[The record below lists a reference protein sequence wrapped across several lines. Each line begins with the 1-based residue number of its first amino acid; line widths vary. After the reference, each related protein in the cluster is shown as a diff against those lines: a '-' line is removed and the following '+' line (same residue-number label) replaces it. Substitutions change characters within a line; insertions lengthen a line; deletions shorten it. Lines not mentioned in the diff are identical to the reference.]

1 MSDTIFAMATA
12 RGRAGV
18 SIIRISGPAA
28 FDAAR
33 ELTGSDIPLRRP
45 VVRSVLNSFGE
56 VLDEVLVLGFSG
68 PKSFTGEDV
77 IELQC
82 HGSTAVVSSILA
94 ALSEIKNCRLAEA
107 GEFTRRALMNGRLD
121 LAQVEGLGDLI
132 EAETEAQQKQAL
144 LIMQGGLSD
153 KVEDWRRDL
162 IRAVALI
169 EATIDF
175 ADEDIPQDVTPEV
188 TGLLSRVLGDLQS
201 QIEGSFAA
209 ERIREG
215 FEVAIVGP
223 PNAGKST
230 LLNILAGREAAIT
243 SEIAGT
249 TRDVIE
255 VRMDIGGL
263 PVTLLDTAGLR
274 ATEDT
279 IESIGVGRA
288 IERARQAD
296 IRVFLNE
303 TDGASIFGLTPSA
316 DDLQVWS
323 KSDTHGVRQGLNIS
337 SLTGDGIDELVSTI
351 ASILERKSSTAMVAS
366 RERHR
371 VALSRAIHYLQEGK
385 SIISIGYETSELAAE
400 EIRLGI
406 NALNSLIGRV
416 GVEDILDEI
425 FSSFC
430 LGK

>member
-1 MSDTIFAMATA
+1 MSDTIFALASA
-12 RGRAGV
+12 KGRAGV
-18 SIIRISGPAA
+18 SVIRISGPAA
-28 FDAAR
+28 FAVGYQI
-33 ELTGSDIPLRRP
+33 TGLKVP
-45 VVRSVLNSFGE
+45 VRSPVLRKLKNAKGGII
-56 VLDEVLVLGFSG
+56 DEALVLGFRG
-68 PKSFTGEDV
+68 PASFTGEDI

-82 HGSTAVVSSILA
+82 HGSIAVIASILA
-94 ALSEIKNCRLAEA
+94 TLSGIKHCRLAEP

-144 LIMQGGLSD
+144 LVMQGALSH

-188 TGLLSRVLGDLQS
+188 RGLLDGVLGDLRQ
-201 QIEGSFAA
+201 QVDGSFAA

-230 LLNILAGREAAIT
+230 LLNTLAGRDAAIT

-274 ATEDT
+274 ATEDV
-279 IESIGVGRA
+279 IEGIGVSRA
-288 IERARQAD
+288 IERAERAD

-303 TDGASIFGLTPSA
+303 AEAASVFGLNPKE
-316 DDLQVWS
+316 DDIQVWS
-323 KSDTHGVRQGLNIS
+323 KSDTHGLRKGLNIS
-337 SLTGDGIDELVSTI
+337 SLTGAGIDDLVFSI
-351 ASILERKSSTAMVAS
+351 SAILERKSSLAMVAS

-371 VALSRAIHYLQEGK
+371 IALNNAINHITEGK
-385 SIISIGYETSELAAE
+385 VIISNGYDLSELAAE
-400 EIRLGI
+400 EIHYGI

-416 GVEDILDEI
+416 DVEHILDEI

>member
-1 MSDTIFAMATA
+1 MSDTIFALATA
-12 RGRAGV
+12 KGRAGV
-18 SIIRISGPAA
+18 SVIRISGTGA
-28 FDAAR
+28 FGVGCQIC
-33 ELTGSDIPLRRP
+33 GSKIPVKKPVLRN
-45 VVRSVLNSFGE
+45 LKNTNGE
-56 VLDEVLVLGFSG
+56 IIDEALILGFQG
-68 PKSFTGEDV
+68 PASFTGEDV

-82 HGSTAVVSSILA
+82 HGSIAVVASVLA
-94 ALSEIKNCRLAEA
+94 TLSELPNCRLAEA
-107 GEFTRRALMNGRLD
+107 GEFTKRALMNGRLD

-144 LIMQGGLSD
+144 LVMQGALSN

-188 TGLLSRVLGDLQS
+188 TELLNGVMDDLQQ
-201 QIEGSFAA
+201 QIDGSFAA

-230 LLNILAGREAAIT
+230 LLNTLAGRDAAIT

-274 ATEDT
+274 ETDDV

-288 IERARQAD
+288 IERAKRAD
-296 IRVFLNE
+296 IRVFLNDTE
-303 TDGASIFGLTPSA
+303 DNYVFGLQPSKG
-316 DDLQVWS
+316 DIHVWS
-323 KSDTHGVRQGLNIS
+323 KSDLNKPRDGLNIS
-337 SLTGDGIDELVSTI
+337 SLTGKGIDDLVSAI
-351 ASILERKSSTAMVAS
+351 SSVLEQKSSLAMVAS

-371 VALSRAIHYLQEGK
+371 VALNCSIQHITKGK
-385 SIISIGYETSELAAE
+385 SIISDSYDLSELAAE
-400 EIRLGI
+400 EIHLGI

-416 GVEDILDEI
+416 DVEHILDEI

>member
-1 MSDTIFAMATA
+1 MSDTIFALASA
-12 RGRAGV
+12 KGRAGV
-18 SIIRISGPAA
+18 SVIRISGAA
-28 FDAAR
+28 SYDAAYQ
-33 ELTGSDIPLRRP
+33 LTGLKIRPRRP
-45 VVRSVLNSFGE
+45 VLRILKNGRGDMI
-56 VLDEVLVLGFSG
+56 DEALILGFQA
-68 PKSFTGEDV
+68 PASFTGEDV
-77 IELQC
+77 VELQC
-82 HGSTAVVSSILA
+82 HGSIAVITSVLA
-94 ALSEIKNCRLAEA
+94 TLSNIDGCRLAEP

-132 EAETEAQQKQAL
+132 DAETEAQQKQAL
-144 LIMQGGLSD
+144 LVMRGALSN
-153 KVEDWRRDL
+153 KVENWRRDL

-188 TGLLSRVLGDLQS
+188 VGLLKAVLGDLQA
-201 QIEGSFAA
+201 EVDGSFAA

-223 PNAGKST
+223 PNVGKST
-230 LLNILAGREAAIT
+230 LLNTLAGRDAAIT

-274 ATEDT
+274 ETEDA
-279 IESIGVGRA
+279 IESIGVSRA
-288 IERARQAD
+288 IERAKNAD

-303 TDGASIFGLTPSA
+303 TESGPIFGLAPFG
-316 DDLQVWS
+316 DDLRVWT
-323 KSDTHGVRQGLNIS
+323 KSDTCGKRKGLNIS
-337 SLTGDGIDELVSTI
+337 SLTGDGIDELVHDIS
-351 ASILERKSSTAMVAS
+351 AILERKSSTAMSAT

-371 VALSRAIHYLQEGK
+371 VALTKSILHLSEGK
-385 SIISIGYETSELAAE
+385 HIINAYGASELAAE
-400 EIRLGI
+400 EIHLGI
-406 NALNSLIGRV
+406 NALNSLIGQV
-416 GVEDILDEI
+416 GVEQILDEI

>member
-1 MSDTIFAMATA
+1 MSDTIFALASA
-12 RGRAGV
+12 KGRAGV
-18 SIIRISGPAA
+18 SVIRISGPAA
-28 FDAAR
+28 FEAAQKIS
-33 ELTGSDIPLRRP
+33 GSKIVARKPILRK
-45 VVRSVLNSFGE
+45 LKNAK
-56 VLDEVLVLGFSG
+56 DEIIDEALVLGFQG
-68 PKSFTGEDV
+68 PSSFTGEDV

-82 HGSTAVVSSILA
+82 HGSIAVVSSVLTT
-94 ALSEIKNCRLAEA
+94 LSGIKDCRLAEA

-132 EAETEAQQKQAL
+132 ESETEAQQKQAL
-144 LIMQGGLSD
+144 LVMQGALSN

-188 TGLLSRVLGDLQS
+188 TELLNGVLDDLQ
-201 QIEGSFAA
+201 QQVNGSFAA

-230 LLNILAGREAAIT
+230 LLNTLAGRDAAIT

-274 ATEDT
+274 ETNDV
-279 IESIGVGRA
+279 IEGIGVSRA
-288 IERARQAD
+288 IERAKRAD
-296 IRVFLNE
+296 IRVFLNDA
-303 TDGASIFGLTPSA
+303 DGASIFGLSPK
-316 DDLQVWS
+316 DDDIQVWS
-323 KSDTHGVRQGLNIS
+323 KSDTHGMREGLNIS
-337 SLTGDGIDELVSTI
+337 SLTGAGIDDLVS
-351 ASILERKSSTAMVAS
+351 SISTVLQRKSSTAMVAS

-371 VALSRAIHYLQEGK
+371 IALNNAISHITEGNIIISNSYEFSEVAAVEIHY
-385 SIISIGYETSELAAE
+385 
-400 EIRLGI
+400 GI

-416 GVEDILDEI
+416 DVEHILDEI